1 MTMTLGVSLTGRRV
15 VLVGGGSVTARRLTR
30 LVAEGAHV
38 VVVAPQL
45 SPEVRALIDDHGLP
59 WRAHAVR
66 RSDIDRAWFVHTATG
81 DREVD
86 AQVAAWC
93 ESERILC
100 VNASDGSHGS
110 ARMTSEVRSGD
121 VVVGVV
127 GDSGVDPRRSVRV
140 SSRIREL
147 LDRGGADLRRVR
159 ESAPGGV
166 ALVGG
171 GPGPVDL
178 MTIRAR
184 RLLAEADV
192 VVADRLGAVAV
203 LDELDPDVEVIHVG
217 KAPGHHSASQDE
229 INALLV
235 EHATAGRRVVRLK
248 GGDPFVF
255 GRGGEEVTACLA
267 AGVPVE
273 VVPAPTSAVAVP
285 QAAGIPVTHRG
296 VASSVHI
303 INGQHELTGATRA
316 ALADDD
322 VTTVL
327 LMGVAAFRSL
337 AEQALAAGVPASRP
351 VAFVENGHTERQRTT
366 RSVLGRAADDAER
379 AGVRNPAVIVIGE
392 VAAPE
397 LLLPVAAEKR
407 RAPA

>member
-1 MTMTLGVSLTGRRV
+1 
-15 VLVGGGSVTARRLTR
+15 
-30 LVAEGAHV
+30 
-38 VVVAPQL
+38 
-45 SPEVRALIDDHGLP
+45 
-59 WRAHAVR
+59 
-66 RSDIDRAWFVHTATG
+66 
-81 DREVD
+81 
-86 AQVAAWC
+86 
-93 ESERILC
+93 
-100 VNASDGSHGS
+100 
-110 ARMTSEVRSGD
+110 MTSEVRAGD

-127 GDSGVDPRRSVRV
+127 GDAGVDPRRSARV
-140 SSRIREL
+140 STRIREL
-147 LDRGGADLRRVR
+147 LERGGADLRRVR

-171 GPGPVDL
+171 GPGPIDL
-178 MTIRAR
+178 MTLRAR

-192 VVADRLGAVAV
+192 VIADRLGPVAV

-217 KAPGHHSASQDE
+217 KAPGRHSATQEE
-229 INALLV
+229 INALIV
-235 EHATAGRRVVRLK
+235 DRASAGRRVVRLK

-303 INGQHELTGATRA
+303 INGQHDLTPAARA
-316 ALADDD
+316 ALADRE

-337 AEQALAAGVPASRP
+337 AERALAAGVPAARP

-366 RSVLGRAADDAER
+366 RSTLGSAADDAER

-392 VAAPE
+392 VAAAG
-397 LLLPVAAEKR
+397 LLLPAAVEEAR
-407 RAPA
+407 STA